1 MTKVD
6 VKKNYYRYDVSPLD
20 LNFQVEIKFIDE
32 DESVKYAYVIKEGDH
47 FEYGLSSK
55 PISDKFEK
63 CEPFDGFI
71 VECYESLDGAVDSKY
86 YGLLDEVNFELGKYV
101 EDITNKVKDT
111 KYSGPRLSMK
121 LDRKGL
127 TYFVEGCYYISKE
140 DKYYYIQITNCKY
153 KYHYSITSKS
163 SFNRI
168 ELGDFYS
175 IVTDDKEE
183 VEYYVSSDD
192 IDDLEIMPCI
202 KQFALKLKDLLD
214 ELIASRKD
222 NRLISLKDFE

>member
-1 MTKVD
+1 MTKLD

-32 DESVKYAYVIKEGDH
+32 DESIKYAYVIKEGEH
-47 FEYGLSSK
+47 SEYGVAT
-55 PISDKFEK
+55 ITIFDRFEK
-63 CEPFDGFI
+63 CEPFDEFV
-71 VECYESLDGAVDSKY
+71 VECYESLEDSFNSKY
-86 YGLLDEVNFELGKYV
+86 YGLLDDVNFELGKYV

-140 DKYYYIQITNCKY
+140 DKYYYVQITNCKY
-153 KYHYSITSKS
+153 KYHYSVTTKS

-168 ELGDFYS
+168 QLGDFYS

-183 VEYYVSSDD
+183 AEYYISSDD
-192 IDDLEIMPCI
+192 IDDLDTMPCI
-202 KQFALKLKDLLD
+202 KQFTLKLKDLLD